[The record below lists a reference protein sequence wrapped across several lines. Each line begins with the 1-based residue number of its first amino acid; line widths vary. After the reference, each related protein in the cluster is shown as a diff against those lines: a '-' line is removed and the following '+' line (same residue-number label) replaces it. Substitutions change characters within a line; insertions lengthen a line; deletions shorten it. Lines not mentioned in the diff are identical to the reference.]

1 MRRIPGT
8 EEVKEQ
14 MKKLFTIDDFSVAVI
29 SALGYGFGE
38 VIAKLSGWSML
49 VCGLISFVIGI
60 ALEAIMH
67 KLVFSKA
74 VQKSTTNRVITYII
88 CFMIFMIV
96 HIVSFVQ
103 TGVSMLDYLLEN
115 FVYVVGLPILGFV
128 VNLLIRAYR
137 VGKIRERYGDG
148 RKGYM
153 FDVKE
158 EDIEEVNRQNR
169 LVCGEYDE
177 TCAAKTKTGVFVGEK
192 GGKTIGWFGIPYAKP
207 PVGERRWKAPE
218 ALPVSEAIFEAR
230 HFGASAVQVD
240 HDGSIVKYHR
250 QSEDCLT
257 LNVWSAAQKTEI
269 KKPVLVLFHHGDF
282 TCGSSVDP
290 LLYGD
295 QFVGRHPGIVFV
307 SFNVRLGIFGF
318 IDFSE
323 VPGGEAY
330 PDAINLGLL
339 DQIAALKWIK
349 ENIAAFGGDP
359 ARITVLGFDAGATSV
374 CLLAACEQ
382 AKGLFQKAFVFNG
395 SPASAYGTP
404 EGARDLAR
412 DLLKETKTGTM
423 EELQRLD
430 TESLKKAAQ
439 KLWQNMCAPTCDGS
453 LIPADMDQAF
463 RNGIASGI
471 EFVVGI
477 PGHEMQAVR
486 SFVGNQKYTAG
497 IMSVLADLQSSMDP
511 SAADTVREYLET
523 QTASS
528 DNLDAESKLVE
539 QWLALCMVRCAA
551 SLSEGGNNVYLMYWD
566 EKPLIKNLGSG
577 TMDVVAAMLGN
588 SEATQMYGNVLN
600 ADLSETLQCLLEKY
614 ISGDTL
620 QLYSNEIKGIDA
632 FDREAFPLALIVSDG
647 SISCN
652 TLEDRLTEV
661 KGLKS
666 VPFIRQA
673 SKNRHFQ

>member
-38 VIAKLSGWSML
+38 VIAKLSGWSMP

-60 ALEAIMH
+60 VLEAIMH
-67 KLVFSKA
+67 KIVFSKT

-128 VNLLIRAYR
+128 INLLIRAYR

-148 RKGYM
+148 RKGYV

-169 LVCGEYDE
+169 LVGGEYDE

-218 ALPVSEAIFEAR
+218 ALPVSEAVFEAR

-240 HDGSIVKYHR
+240 HEGSIVKYHR

-323 VPGGEAY
+323 VPGGEDY
-330 PDAINLGLL
+330 PDAPNLGIW
-339 DQIAALKWIK
+339 DQIAALRWVRK
-349 ENIAAFGGDP
+349 NIAAFGGNP
-359 ARITVLGFDAGATSV
+359 EAVTIFGESAGGGSV
-374 CLLAACEQ
+374 
-382 AKGLFQKAFVFNG
+382 
-395 SPASAYGTP
+395 
-404 EGARDLAR
+404 
-412 DLLKETKTGTM
+412 
-423 EELQRLD
+423 
-430 TESLKKAAQ
+430 
-439 KLWQNMCAPTCDGS
+439 
-453 LIPADMDQAF
+453 
-463 RNGIASGI
+463 
-471 EFVVGI
+471 
-477 PGHEMQAVR
+477 
-486 SFVGNQKYTAG
+486 
-497 IMSVLADLQSSMDP
+497 
-511 SAADTVREYLET
+511 
-523 QTASS
+523 
-528 DNLDAESKLVE
+528 
-539 QWLALCMVRCAA
+539 
-551 SLSEGGNNVYLMYWD
+551 
-566 EKPLIKNLGSG
+566 
-577 TMDVVAAMLGN
+577 
-588 SEATQMYGNVLN
+588 
-600 ADLSETLQCLLEKY
+600 
-614 ISGDTL
+614 
-620 QLYSNEIKGIDA
+620 
-632 FDREAFPLALIVSDG
+632 
-647 SISCN
+647 
-652 TLEDRLTEV
+652 
-661 KGLKS
+661 
-666 VPFIRQA
+666 
-673 SKNRHFQ
+673 